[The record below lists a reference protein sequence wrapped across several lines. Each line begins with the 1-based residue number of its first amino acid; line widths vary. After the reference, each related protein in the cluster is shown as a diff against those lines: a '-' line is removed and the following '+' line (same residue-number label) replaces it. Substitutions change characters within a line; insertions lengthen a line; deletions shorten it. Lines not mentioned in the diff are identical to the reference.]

1 MSRQWEVNAQR
12 EPGGSPAA
20 RPGAVGGP
28 AAGSRS
34 LLERLKAGEHEA
46 FESLVCEHGGRLL
59 AVARHFLASEEDAR
73 DAVQEAFLSAFRALP
88 RFRGESSLST
98 WLHRIVINAALMK
111 ARRASRAPE
120 RRIEELL
127 PRFDGQGRHL
137 GPVEPWDEAGAS
149 PEAVA
154 SNAEARQA
162 IRACVQSLPLS
173 HRVVLILRDV
183 EGLSTHETARL
194 LALTPNAVKI
204 RLHRA
209 RLALRGLLAPHF
221 GPRRRSLTAQA

>member
-1 MSRQWEVNAQR
+1 MSRQWEANAQR
-12 EPGGSPAA
+12 ESGGSPAA
-20 RPGAVGGP
+20 RSGAVGGP
-28 AAGSRS
+28 AADNRT
-34 LLERLKAGEHEA
+34 LLERLKAGEQEA
-46 FESLVCEHGGRLL
+46 FESLVYEHGGRLL

-88 RFRGESSLST
+88 RFRGESSLAT

-111 ARRASRAPE
+111 LRRASRAPE
-120 RRIEELL
+120 RSIEELL

-137 GPVEPWDEAGAS
+137 EPVEPWDEAGAS

-173 HRVVLILRDV
+173 HRVVLVLRDV

-221 GPRRRSLTAQA
+221 APRRRSLSAHV